1 MSHRRIPRVI
11 LLIETSRAYGRGLV
25 EGIGRFVEER
35 GPWSIYYEE
44 RGLHDRLPHWLK
56 QWRGDGIIART
67 VRKTDLKRLQAT
79 GLPVVELYADPSL
92 GLPSVFPDH
101 DLVGRMAAEHLL
113 GRGLQHLAFYCTDRA
128 FWIKKRRT
136 AFVRNLAERHCGC
149 RVFAPSTPGRGK
161 DRPQILDR
169 QTAAWLRTLP
179 KPCGVFCA
187 SDLHAARLSNVCRDC
202 GIAVPEQVAIL
213 GVDNDQVMC
222 SVSSPSLSSIDL
234 DSRRIG
240 YEAALLLSRLMAGQ
254 RRLRTEVRV
263 EPLTVVTRQSTDTVA
278 IADPEVAHAVRLIRE
293 QACRGLRV
301 AEVAASLGLSLR
313 VLEQRFRKA
322 LQRTPKQEILNVR
335 MERAKMLLRET
346 DATTQSISRQ
356 TGFASPQYFSR
367 SFRRET
373 GLAARAYR
381 SEHHPSRL
389 RLSGL

>member
-1 MSHRRIPRVI
+1 MSHRREPRVI

-25 EGIGRFVEER
+25 EGIGRFVEEH

-44 RGLHDRLPHWLK
+44 RGLHDRLPNWLK

-101 DLVGRMAAEHLL
+101 DLVGQMAAEHLL
-113 GRGLQHLAFYCTDRA
+113 DRGLQHLAFYCTDRA
-128 FWIKKRRT
+128 FWVAKRRE
-136 AFVRNLAERHCGC
+136 AFARNLAERNCGC
-149 RVFAPSTPGRGK
+149 SIFVPATPGRGK
-161 DRPQILDR
+161 DRPQILDH
-169 QTAAWLRTLP
+169 QTAAWLRALP
-179 KPCGVFCA
+179 KPCGVLCA

-202 GIAVPEQVAIL
+202 GIAVPEQVAVL

-240 YEAALLLSRLMAGQ
+240 YEAALLLSRLMAGEQ
-254 RRLRTEVRV
+254 RLKTEVRV
-263 EPLTVVTRQSTDTVA
+263 EPLTVVTRQSTDTMA
-278 IADPEVAHAVRLIRE
+278 IADAEVAHAVRLIRE

-301 AEVAASLGLSLR
+301 AEVAAVLGLSPR

-322 LQRTPKQEILNVR
+322 LRRTPKQEILHVR
-335 MERAKMLLRET
+335 IEHAKMLLRET
-346 DATTQSISRQ
+346 DATAGAISRQ
-356 TGFASPQYFSR
+356 TGFASLQYFSR

-381 SEHHPSRL
+381 SARHRDRL